1 MEGKAPWGKT
11 FTGLKVR
18 AGNKTVYPTIPKS
31 FLKYHSRYNEFVK
44 WVLDYY
50 GLDAPNTVFFELN
63 AGHAKSAELGQ
74 VQLDSLSFQR
84 HERTARP
91 LKIFLENRIPN
102 LYWMTPRELRK
113 AHADAR
119 YLIDPDPQ
127 GVASKLG
134 NNVQT
139 ALRHYTG
146 TARDTGRLEMSK
158 FFNGLHDHAIERA
171 RKDRNEIPVKIVDE
185 LASVTEAGG
194 CEAKEGDSQ
203 KLAEGFTEAA
213 PQPDC
218 TNPKTC
224 FFCEHYSVHAADE
237 DIHNILSIRKLISVT
252 KTPGQARGADVLL
265 DAPIED
271 RIDEILSLMVKQNPN
286 PNFDIEAQIKAIR
299 KRVESGT
306 LSEAWQP
313 FYDAQ
318 IGLKEV
324 LES

>member
-1 MEGKAPWGKT
+1 
-11 FTGLKVR
+11 
-18 AGNKTVYPTIPKS
+18 
-31 FLKYHSRYNEFVK
+31 
-44 WVLDYY
+44 
-50 GLDAPNTVFFELN
+50 
-63 AGHAKSAELGQ
+63 
-74 VQLDSLSFQR
+74 
-84 HERTARP
+84 
-91 LKIFLENRIPN
+91 
-102 LYWMTPRELRK
+102 MTPRELRK

-218 TNPKTC
+218 ANPKTC

-237 DIHNILSIRKLISVT
+237 DIHNILSIRKLIAVT

-271 RIDEILSLMVKQNPN
+271 RIDEILNLMVKQNPN
-286 PNFDIEAQIKAIR
+286 PNFDIEARIKAIR
-299 KRVESGT
+299 KDVEDGN
-306 LSEAWQP
+306 LSKAWQP

-318 IGLKEV
+318 IGLEEV
-324 LES
+324 LAS